1 MTNVELFR
9 DGQSCNSVNYWVTRV
24 QARPRTVIRTG
35 SGAWPGAGHRPMG
48 WPESEDGWEPR
59 SWLVRRVASW
69 DRQPGPSVTLQL
81 CSLCPVA
88 DSSDSR
94 NSPGPRDTSPGVRP
108 GAARRMPGDTDRAGA
123 GAEQPGADGCESR
136 AECQQSEHNCLK
148 WVSTSRT
155 HQRTLPTSH
164 AACCTCQTHE
174 THEPSASSCVITDI
188 KRPWSGELTSVQWVS
203 WAGSCDMWDC
213 LHPLSTQCSAPR
225 GLARCQDSWLGE
237 LRPAPRSAGRRSPLR
252 RHEVPRGGE
261 RGRGRDGRLP
271 PPQPDGHVPRPR
283 HQHHGLEEHQPGKKM
298 PGWWLTALNDG
309 RHDKKAL
316 SCFCDNHAN

>member
-35 SGAWPGAGHRPMG
+35 SGAWPGAGYRPMG
-48 WPESEDGWEPR
+48 CPESEDGWEPR

-94 NSPGPRDTSPGVRP
+94 NSPGPRDTSHDVRP
-108 GAARRMPGDTDRAGA
+108 GAARRMAGDTDRAGA
-123 GAEQPGADGCESR
+123 GAEQERMVVR
-136 AECQQSEHNCLK
+136 AELSANSQNITVWSECQHRGH
-148 WVSTSRT
+148 RT
-155 HQRTLPTSH
+155 RTLPTSH

-174 THEPSASSCVITDI
+174 PSASSCVITDI
-188 KRPWSGELTSVQWVS
+188 KRPLSGELTSVQWVW

-283 HQHHGLEEHQPGKKM
+283 HQHHGLEEHQPGKKR